1 MEMTINYNFK
11 LKNMNSEVDDNPVH
25 IGRNI
30 ERIRRLR
37 GFTQDDVSKG
47 LNISKQAVSQIEQ
60 SEKIDEERLKQ
71 IADVLGVTL
80 EGLKG
85 FREQGIFYHTNNF
98 YEAATFTNSV
108 AHAHSNVFQ
117 NPLEKII
124 ELYEN
129 LLKVEREKVEIL
141 QKINNR

>member
-1 MEMTINYNFK
+1 METEFAAKSM
-11 LKNMNSEVDDNPVH
+11 H

-30 ERIRRLR
+30 EKIRRLR
-37 GFTQDDVSKG
+37 GLTQDDISKG

-60 SEKIDEERLKQ
+60 SEKIDDSRLQQ

-80 EGLKG
+80 EGLKS
-85 FREQGIFYHTNNF
+85 FREEGVFYHTNNF
-98 YEAATFTNSV
+98 YEVATFNNST
-108 AHAHSNVFQ
+108 ANSHSTIFQ

-124 ELYEN
+124 ELYET

-141 QKINNR
+141 LSKNKS